1 MGKKYREEVHKGDG
15 YQVRILNIPED
26 QSEEDQKELKK
37 KEEGVV
43 KTLGGERANF
53 KQPKIT

>member
-26 QSEEDQKELKK
+26 QSEEEKRDLEK